1 MDGEG
6 GGLDRGLRLNPAA
19 RHRRDDAKPRPFQ
32 GKHAIALFEYDPQQ
46 QAAETLRA
54 ASATVQAKEGVQET
68 EAEGRWS
75 DRCGDTI
82 EAMKKAAGVARCG
95 LSGKIDCQCNN
106 NTPSPDNVEAAARL
120 SSGGV
125 LISVPRGGTSCMLQ
139 AEARRSLH
147 ARNCRCRPRYL
158 QRRYAR
164 QCSDSCRCTPNGS
177 YRMRSW
183 RSVLDT
189 A

>member
-6 GGLDRGLRLNPAA
+6 AGLDRGLRLDPAA

-32 GKHAIALFEYDPQQ
+32 GKHAIALLEYDPQQ

-82 EAMKKAAGVARCG
+82 EAMKRPQALR
-95 LSGKIDCQCNN
+95 
-106 NTPSPDNVEAAARL
+106 AAACPGKLIVSAITILPVPITSRL
-120 SSGGV
+120 PQDFRAGES
-125 LISVPRGGTSCMLQ
+125 
-139 AEARRSLH
+139 
-147 ARNCRCRPRYL
+147 
-158 QRRYAR
+158 
-164 QCSDSCRCTPNGS
+164 
-177 YRMRSW
+177 
-183 RSVLDT
+183 
-189 A
+189 